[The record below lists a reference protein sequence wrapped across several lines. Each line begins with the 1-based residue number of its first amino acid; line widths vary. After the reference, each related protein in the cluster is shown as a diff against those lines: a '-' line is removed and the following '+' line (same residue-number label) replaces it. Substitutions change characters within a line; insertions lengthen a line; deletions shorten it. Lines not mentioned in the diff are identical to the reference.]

1 MMKKLTL
8 IIILCIGAYLYYSNK
23 VKAELT
29 TSKQV
34 ENKVEERCGIKF
46 FQNIHPN
53 IAKEVKTQK
62 NIADWSAFK

>member
-1 MMKKLTL
+1 MKKLTL
-8 IIILCIGAYLYYSNK
+8 IIILCIGAYLHYSNK

-53 IAKEVKTQK
+53 IAKEIKTQK

>member
-1 MMKKLTL
+1 MKKLTL
-8 IIILCIGAYLYYSNK
+8 IIILCIGAYLHYSNK

-53 IAKEVKTQK
+53 IAKEIKTQK
-62 NIADWSAFK
+62 NIADLSAFK